1 MKKSDLKPPLKG
13 SELNRIEMKKCIE
26 VIPERLKSMDLF
38 PNVNPFEH
46 SILVKE
52 QFADMPSKTSTPFQP
67 NWLDFQIKPSRPSIF
82 NNTKRKLMHR
92 GVELDPLFIWGNDD
106 RKIYNDTRYPWG
118 CACKIITNSG
128 TGSGV
133 IVGPR
138 HVLTASHVVDWSRG
152 GVGTVEVHRAGA
164 SVSAITAISK
174 VWYWTKVSPTKVGY
188 TEVDEDY
195 AVLITSDRIGDRFGW
210 FGVRTYNSSWDDE
223 PYWYNIGY
231 PGDIAG
237 QQFPIFQK
245 KKELDED
252 EFDYGAA
259 RSMTTTADTF
269 KGQSGSPIFG
279 FWSDGPYV
287 VAVVS
292 AEGTYVLSGKENW
305 CAGGDY
311 LTRLVNHAR
320 SQDS

>member
-1 MKKSDLKPPLKG
+1 MKTNDYDYPLKG
-13 SELNRIEMKKCIE
+13 IELNKLEIKKCSE
-26 VIPERLKSMDLF
+26 PIPKKLKSMDLHL
-38 PNVNPFEH
+38 NVRPFEH
-46 SILVKE
+46 STLVKE
-52 QFADMPSKTSTPFQP
+52 KFIDVIPEISKPFQP
-67 NWLDFQIKPSRPSIF
+67 NWLDFNIKPSRPVF
-82 NNTKRKLMHR
+82 LENTKRKLNHR
-92 GVELDPLFIWGNDD
+92 GAELDPLFIWGNDD
-106 RKIYNDTRYPWG
+106 RRIYNDTRYPWG

-128 TGSGV
+128 IGSGV

-138 HVLTASHVVDWSRG
+138 HVLTASHVVDWSRDG
-152 GVGTVEVHRAGA
+152 AGTVEVHRAGA
-164 SVSAITAISK
+164 SVSAITSISK
-174 VWYWTKVSPTKVGY
+174 VWYWTKVNPPNVGY
-188 TEVDEDY
+188 SEVDEDY

-231 PGDIAG
+231 PGDISG

-269 KGQSGSPIFG
+269 KGQSGGPIFA

-292 AEGTYVLSGKENW
+292 AEGNYVLSGKENW
-305 CAGGDY
+305 CAGGNY

-320 SQDS
+320 SHDK